1 MKNLLLLIILLPG
14 YSWSCGCAYDRSMEE
29 VVAKSS
35 VVFYGEVIGAE
46 KIGKI
51 VPSGEMQQYK
61 ITIYPQEVYK
71 GKPSSRYVFKGA
83 KYYNDA
89 DKDEVAV
96 GGCSL
101 DVALGGKYV
110 IFIEK
115 GKKVE
120 WDWCSEHVLPKET
133 KKYEH
138 FIQNIRPGL

>member
-1 MKNLLLLIILLPG
+1 
-14 YSWSCGCAYDRSMEE
+14 MEE
-29 VVAKSS
+29 VAAKSN

-61 ITIYPQEVYK
+61 ITIYPQVVYK
-71 GKPSSRYVFKGA
+71 GKPRSRYVFKGA
-83 KYYNDA
+83 QYYNDA

-120 WDWCSEHVLPKET
+120 WDWCSEHILPKET